1 MNTRF
6 IDFEGI
12 HGCGKTATAWILNR
26 NLNDN
31 GIKSKLLFEADMDA
45 PYENPCDLTFMSAFS
60 YSEFTWLLDSF
71 PEQAAWI
78 KSAANKLGD
87 YYLLYYPDFNNES
100 KELMDV
106 LLKNQAY
113 EGRLDSNTFRRL
125 MLQRINDFVHNALK
139 DETIYIFESVIFQH
153 IINELLRFG
162 ELTEGEISVFISEAV
177 NVLKPLNPVLFHLR
191 TKFIK
196 ENIDKV
202 ASERLSD
209 NLELYPDWI
218 DYMVQYVRDSYYGR
232 RNDVKNRED
241 VIEYF
246 KARAEAENRA
256 FDMLDAKKYVLDI
269 DNISK
274 DELNARVLSIV
285 MKG

>member
-12 HGCGKTATAWILNR
+12 HGCGKTATAWILNK
-26 NLNDN
+26 NLHDL
-31 GIKSKLLFEADMDA
+31 GVKSKLFFEADMDA

-71 PEQAAWI
+71 PEQAARI
-78 KSAANKLGD
+78 KSSAKKLDD
-87 YYLLYYPDFNNES
+87 YYLLFYPDFYNES
-100 KELMDV
+100 KELTDI

-113 EGRLDSNTFRRL
+113 EGRLCSITFTRL
-125 MLQRINDFVHNALK
+125 MLQRINDFVHSALK

-162 ELTEGEISVFISEAV
+162 KLTEEEVSGFISEAV
-177 NVLKPLNPVLFHLR
+177 NALKPLNPVLFHLR
-191 TKFIK
+191 TNDING
-196 ENIDKV
+196 NIDKI
-202 ASERLSD
+202 ARERLSD

-218 DYMVQYVRDSYYGR
+218 DYMVQYVRDSDYGR
-232 RNDVKNRED
+232 INNVKNRED

-246 KARAEAENRA
+246 KARAEVENIA
-256 FDMLDAKKYVLDI
+256 FDLLDARKYVLEI
-269 DNISK
+269 DHMSK
-274 DELNARVLSIV
+274 DELNESVLNKV
-285 MKG
+285 MEG